1 VISLDAVIQANN
13 DQISTDMADEMV
25 ILNLQ
30 DGVYYGLNQVGTFV
44 WKMLQAPVPVRQ
56 ICDAVVN
63 EYEVDPE
70 RCQKDILALLQD
82 LQSHGLIKVS
92 NGAAA

>member
-1 VISLDAVIQANN
+1 MISLDAVIQANN

-56 ICDAVVN
+56 ICDAVVD

-92 NGAAA
+92 NGASA